1 MENNKSVTAV
11 EWLVT
16 ELYEKMEMKGD
27 GKVFNKIFNKAKEIE
42 RQQQGYSEEEVLPLL
57 EIIQKCKEYFLLKT
71 DNYSDERADAII
83 DVMENFKKK

>member
-42 RQQQGYSEEEVLPLL
+42 RQQQGYSEEDVLELL
-57 EIIQKCKEYFLLKT
+57 RKAHFVEQNI
-71 DNYSDERADAII
+71 DEWF
-83 DVMENFKKK
+83 EKYKKK

>member
-42 RQQQGYSEEEVLPLL
+42 RQQQGYSEEEVLELL
-57 EIIQKCKEYFLLKT
+57 QKRTNYVLNLNSILT
-71 DNYSDERADAII
+71 DVRQWFEQ
-83 DVMENFKKK
+83 FKKK

>member
-1 MENNKSVTAV
+1 MKQTAV
-11 EWLVT
+11 EWLVI

-57 EIIQKCKEYFLLKT
+57 EMLQKCKEYFLLQTNLK
-71 DNYSDERADAII
+71 SEERADAIAQLI
-83 DVMENFKKK
+83 ETFKKK